1 MKAVFK
7 ICLFTIVCFSITSF
21 KNINSFSSD
30 YKLSKSIEIKTKS
43 GNYDATIVLSKNTR
57 YKFTITE
64 KSGNITAKIID
75 SNKRLL
81 ATNKDIR
88 TNKVYD
94 SFIYICR
101 ATGAYKIKFEMQKS
115 GTGVCSVGFVAM

>member
-1 MKAVFK
+1 MRVVLKLSL
-7 ICLFTIVCFSITSF
+7 IIIVCFSITSF
-21 KNINSFSSD
+21 KNINLYSSD
-30 YKLSKSIEIKTKS
+30 YKLSKNIEIKTKS
-43 GNYDATIVLSKNTR
+43 GNYDAIIVLSKNTR

-64 KSGNITAKIID
+64 KSGSITAKILD

-101 ATGAYKIKFEMQKS
+101 ASGAYKIKFEMQKS